1 MWTESVEDRCTYLPC
16 VSPSWAA
23 SSPGPSLPTSTRPPR
38 ERRAMTVCCSA
49 FSCWCGPTLQV
60 PGETSTAGPTLR
72 RRTGP
77 VRSSIGSM
85 SWTPEE
91 FGATDE
97 DEEGIPAVWF
107 TGDAQEIF
115 DQWRDE
121 LEIRLRSTELP
132 PALESH
138 LAKYRSLMPS
148 LALIFQLVEFVDGSG
163 DGGAVGFRA
172 ALQAAAWCEYLE
184 THAVRLYLSAENPA
198 MEGARALTDRI
209 RKGDVSDGD
218 STRSV
223 YRKHWSKLS
232 TPEEVSSACSVL
244 EEFGWLRLEAL
255 KTGGRSTTRLRI
267 HPILGGATVISR
279 CAIQR
284 GDKSAERVPNGL
296 LALLS
301 PRILWLSETEPR
313 AQHRR
318 SDYFLVRSS

>member
-1 MWTESVEDRCTYLPC
+1 
-16 VSPSWAA
+16 
-23 SSPGPSLPTSTRPPR
+23 
-38 ERRAMTVCCSA
+38 
-49 FSCWCGPTLQV
+49 
-60 PGETSTAGPTLR
+60 
-72 RRTGP
+72 
-77 VRSSIGSM
+77 M

-301 PRILWLSETEPR
+301 PRHPMVIRNRTTRPTQE
-313 AQHRR
+313 
-318 SDYFLVRSS
+318 V